1 MSDLAECTK
10 SVGCATRDLSIVPL
24 ITFGFVEETIK
35 TLNKSEGCKE
45 VSKGYKYFSEKYISD
60 IRVYKL
66 DDGCVVKARSYR
78 SQKKNESPH
87 TIEIHLKSGPIF
99 ERDDSSCSCPI
110 GTSGACGHITGLL
123 YTLAHMETTGMLVI
137 PTDVAKTSLPQTWH
151 VPRGEKVAGSSIDN
165 VRVLGFDMRNPYVPP
180 RGIRTTL
187 YNPIENVSELPL
199 QELCDNL
206 EEVDDTCMLLS
217 VVNLERQEKVVD
229 TKFGKFPKGS
239 PLAVQQK
246 MNSNLILNILDAD
259 DFPKLPSQNVMI
271 NNISTVLSETKHL
284 KTDSLSVTNDEASEI
299 ESLTQLQSQD
309 PKWHRIRLDRI
320 TASIAGSIVKR
331 RKDYDPLVERLR
343 TSRSVVTANMRHGIA
358 CEPTA
363 AEAFVARM
371 NDNVNIYP
379 CGICVSPW
387 SPWLAASPDRK
398 VYCPALTPC
407 YGLLEIKCPVNPLSQ
422 CVYLNKDENGFK
434 LNRTHNYFHQ
444 IMMQLAVTGLEWC
457 YLFVWTSDESH
468 LELITFDSSRWQEM
482 KDKLD
487 MFYFDHYLKG

>member
-1 MSDLAECTK
+1 MFLN
-10 SVGCATRDLSIVPL
+10 LSL
-24 ITFGFVEETIK
+24 
-35 TLNKSEGCKE
+35 
-45 VSKGYKYFSEKYISD
+45 
-60 IRVYKL
+60 
-66 DDGCVVKARSYR
+66 
-78 SQKKNESPH
+78 Q
-87 TIEIHLKSGPIF
+87 IHLKSGPIF

-123 YTLAHMETTGMLVI
+123 YTLAHMKTTGMLVI

-284 KTDSLSVTNDEASEI
+284 KTDSLSVTTDEASEI

-331 RKDYDPLVERLR
+331 RKGNYVK
-343 TSRSVVTANMRHGIA
+343 
-358 CEPTA
+358 
-363 AEAFVARM
+363 
-371 NDNVNIYP
+371 NV
-379 CGICVSPW
+379 S
-387 SPWLAASPDRK
+387 A
-398 VYCPALTPC
+398 
-407 YGLLEIKCPVNPLSQ
+407 
-422 CVYLNKDENGFK
+422 
-434 LNRTHNYFHQ
+434 
-444 IMMQLAVTGLEWC
+444 
-457 YLFVWTSDESH
+457 
-468 LELITFDSSRWQEM
+468 
-482 KDKLD
+482 
-487 MFYFDHYLKG
+487 